1 VRAMV
6 LAAGRGQ
13 RMRPLTD
20 ATPKPLLEVAGETL
34 LARHLRRLAAAG
46 IREVVINHAW
56 LGEQVEAA
64 VGGGGAWGLRVRY
77 SPEEPALETGGGI
90 TAALPLLGEEP
101 FVVVNGDV
109 FTDFPF
115 EQLPAEPDGLGH
127 LVLTP
132 NPDHHAG
139 GDFGLAGGRVRT
151 DGETSY
157 TYTGIA
163 VLRPALLAGRP
174 RSPFPLGP
182 LLKEAAE
189 RDELAGELF
198 TGEWNDVG
206 TPERLA
212 ALRRRHGDGNC
223 YSSHGGGKHGG
234 E

>member
-1 VRAMV
+1 MV

-20 ATPKPLLEVAGETL
+20 ATPKPLLEVAGESL

-46 IREVVINHAW
+46 IQEVVINHAW

-64 VGGGGAWGLRVRY
+64 VGDGRAWGLEVRY

-101 FVVVNGDV
+101 FIVVNGDV
-109 FTDFPF
+109 YTDLPF
-115 EQLPAEPDGLGH
+115 EQLPREPDGLGH

-132 NPDHHAG
+132 NPDHHTG
-139 GDFGLAGGRVRT
+139 GDFALEAGRVRPAGGT
-151 DGETSY
+151 HY
-157 TYTGIA
+157 TYTGVA
-163 VLRPALLAGRP
+163 VLRPALLAGCRP
-174 RSPFPLGP
+174 EPFPLGP
-182 LLKEAAE
+182 LLKAVAG

-206 TPERLA
+206 TPERLS
-212 ALRRRHGDGNC
+212 ALRQRHGDREEVP
-223 YSSHGGGKHGG
+223 HGG

>member
-1 VRAMV
+1 MV

-20 ATPKPLLEVAGETL
+20 TTPKPLLEVAGETL
-34 LARHLRRLAAAG
+34 LTRHLRRLAAAG

-56 LGEQVEAA
+56 LGAQVEST
-64 VGGGGAWGLRVRY
+64 VGDGHAWGLQVRY

-109 FTDFPF
+109 FTDYPF
-115 EQLPAEPDGLGH
+115 EQLPREPDGLGH

-132 NPDHHAG
+132 NPDHHTG
-139 GDFGLAGGRVRT
+139 GDFALEAGRVRAAGAT
-151 DGETSY
+151 NY

-163 VLRPALLAGRP
+163 VLRPALLAGCQP
-174 RSPFPLGP
+174 EPFPLGP
-182 LLKEAAE
+182 LLKEAAR
-189 RDELAGELF
+189 RDELAGELY

-212 ALRRRHGDGNC
+212 TLRQRHGDSHGNC
-223 YSSHGGGKHGG
+223 HSTPGGGEHGS

>member
-1 VRAMV
+1 MRAML

-20 ATPKPLLEVAGETL
+20 TTPKPLLEVAGESL

-64 VGGGGAWGLRVRY
+64 VGDGRTWGLAVRY
-77 SPEEPALETGGGI
+77 SPEDPALETGGGI
-90 TAALPLLGEEP
+90 TAALPLLGEDP
-101 FVVVNGDV
+101 FLVVNGDV
-109 FTDFPF
+109 FTDYPF
-115 EQLPAEPDGLGH
+115 ERLPQEPDGLGH

-132 NPDHHAG
+132 NPDHHTG
-139 GDFGLAGGRVRT
+139 GDFALEAGRVRAAGGT
-151 DGETSY
+151 HS

-163 VLRPALLAGRP
+163 VLRPALFAGCRP
-174 RSPFPLGP
+174 EPFPLGP
-182 LLKEAAE
+182 LLREAAE
-189 RDELAGELF
+189 RGELAGELF

-206 TPERLA
+206 TPERLS
-212 ALRRRHGDGNC
+212 ALRQRHDDPREAR
-223 YSSHGGGKHGG
+223 YGG